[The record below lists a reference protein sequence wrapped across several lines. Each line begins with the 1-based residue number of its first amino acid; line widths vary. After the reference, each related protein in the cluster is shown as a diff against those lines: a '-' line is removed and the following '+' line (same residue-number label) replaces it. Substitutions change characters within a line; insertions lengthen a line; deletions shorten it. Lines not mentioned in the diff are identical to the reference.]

1 MKTSILILSC
11 LAMITFPAC
20 EKEEGCDD
28 CGGTIL
34 DGYYFN
40 EVTDINSELA
50 AVPDIVIVVGDCIRY
65 KKLDDDE
72 FDLET
77 VKVVDDCCCDQ

>member
-34 DGYYFN
+34 DGYLFN
-40 EVTDINSELA
+40 EVTVIDPELA
-50 AVPDIVIVVGDCIRY
+50 IIEGYVEGACIRY
-65 KKLDDDE
+65 KLDDDE
-72 FDLET
+72 VVQGT

>member
-28 CGGTIL
+28 CGDTSQD
-34 DGYYFN
+34 DGYFFK
-40 EVTDINSELA
+40 EVTDLDYALA
-50 AVPDIVIVVGDCIRY
+50 AVPGIIVGDCIRY
-65 KKLDDDE
+65 KQDDDE
-72 FDLET
+72 VVPET